1 MRYSKIFIGLLMNSL
16 FSKLFFSETLLNSK
30 YVSDV
35 LLLNYTFHI
44 TKSIFQNWQ
53 TVVTSMRLNVAET
66 IQICAIFKTQP
77 WDIKMIT
84 LIDKTLSVVSRKF
97 LRFLDDVISWLCEII
112 KSRGVVSLFSCMWL
126 FLDRFF
132 CFCVHNIIIPCT

>member
-1 MRYSKIFIGLLMNSL
+1 MRYSKLFIGLLMNSL

-77 WDIKMIT
+77 
-84 LIDKTLSVVSRKF
+84 
-97 LRFLDDVISWLCEII
+97 
-112 KSRGVVSLFSCMWL
+112 
-126 FLDRFF
+126 
-132 CFCVHNIIIPCT
+132 

>member
-66 IQICAIFKTQP
+66 I
-77 WDIKMIT
+77 
-84 LIDKTLSVVSRKF
+84 
-97 LRFLDDVISWLCEII
+97 
-112 KSRGVVSLFSCMWL
+112 
-126 FLDRFF
+126 
-132 CFCVHNIIIPCT
+132 

>member
-1 MRYSKIFIGLLMNSL
+1 MRYSKLFIGLLMNSL

-66 IQICAIFKTQP
+66 I
-77 WDIKMIT
+77 
-84 LIDKTLSVVSRKF
+84 
-97 LRFLDDVISWLCEII
+97 
-112 KSRGVVSLFSCMWL
+112 
-126 FLDRFF
+126 
-132 CFCVHNIIIPCT
+132 

>member
-1 MRYSKIFIGLLMNSL
+1 MNSL

-44 TKSIFQNWQ
+44 TKSIFQNCQ

-66 IQICAIFKTQP
+66 I
-77 WDIKMIT
+77 
-84 LIDKTLSVVSRKF
+84 
-97 LRFLDDVISWLCEII
+97 
-112 KSRGVVSLFSCMWL
+112 
-126 FLDRFF
+126 
-132 CFCVHNIIIPCT
+132 

>member
-1 MRYSKIFIGLLMNSL
+1 MNSL

-53 TVVTSMRLNVAET
+53 TVVTSMRLNVSET
-66 IQICAIFKTQP
+66 IQICTIFKTQP
-77 WDIKMIT
+77 
-84 LIDKTLSVVSRKF
+84 
-97 LRFLDDVISWLCEII
+97 
-112 KSRGVVSLFSCMWL
+112 
-126 FLDRFF
+126 
-132 CFCVHNIIIPCT
+132 

>member
-1 MRYSKIFIGLLMNSL
+1 MNSL

-53 TVVTSMRLNVAET
+53 TVVTSMPLNVAET
-66 IQICAIFKTQP
+66 I
-77 WDIKMIT
+77 
-84 LIDKTLSVVSRKF
+84 
-97 LRFLDDVISWLCEII
+97 
-112 KSRGVVSLFSCMWL
+112 
-126 FLDRFF
+126 
-132 CFCVHNIIIPCT
+132 

>member
-1 MRYSKIFIGLLMNSL
+1 MRYSKLFIGLLMNSL

-53 TVVTSMRLNVAET
+53 KVVTSMRLNVAET

-77 WDIKMIT
+77 
-84 LIDKTLSVVSRKF
+84 
-97 LRFLDDVISWLCEII
+97 
-112 KSRGVVSLFSCMWL
+112 
-126 FLDRFF
+126 
-132 CFCVHNIIIPCT
+132 

>member
-1 MRYSKIFIGLLMNSL
+1 MRYSKLFIGLLMNSL

-30 YVSDV
+30 YVSDI

-53 TVVTSMRLNVAET
+53 TVVTSMLLNVAET

-112 KSRGVVSLFSCMWL
+112 KSRGVVSLFSCMWIG
-126 FLDRFF
+126 FSVFAS
-132 CFCVHNIIIPCT
+132 IIP

>member
-1 MRYSKIFIGLLMNSL
+1 MNSL

-44 TKSIFQNWQ
+44 TKSIFQKWQ

-77 WDIKMIT
+77 
-84 LIDKTLSVVSRKF
+84 
-97 LRFLDDVISWLCEII
+97 
-112 KSRGVVSLFSCMWL
+112 
-126 FLDRFF
+126 
-132 CFCVHNIIIPCT
+132 

>member
-1 MRYSKIFIGLLMNSL
+1 MRYSKLFIGLLMNSL

-35 LLLNYTFHI
+35 LLSYC
-44 TKSIFQNWQ
+44 SIFKNWQ
-53 TVVTSMRLNVAET
+53 TVVISMRLNVAEI

-84 LIDKTLSVVSRKF
+84 LIHKTLSVVSSKF
-97 LRFLDDVISWLCEII
+97 LRFLEDVISWMCEII

-126 FLDRFF
+126 FLERFF
-132 CFCVHNIIIPCT
+132 CICVHNTIIPCT

>member
-1 MRYSKIFIGLLMNSL
+1 MNSL

-30 YVSDV
+30 YVSDI

-53 TVVTSMRLNVAET
+53 TVVTSMLLNVAET

-77 WDIKMIT
+77 
-84 LIDKTLSVVSRKF
+84 
-97 LRFLDDVISWLCEII
+97 
-112 KSRGVVSLFSCMWL
+112 
-126 FLDRFF
+126 
-132 CFCVHNIIIPCT
+132 

>member
-1 MRYSKIFIGLLMNSL
+1 MNSL

-77 WDIKMIT
+77 
-84 LIDKTLSVVSRKF
+84 
-97 LRFLDDVISWLCEII
+97 
-112 KSRGVVSLFSCMWL
+112 
-126 FLDRFF
+126 
-132 CFCVHNIIIPCT
+132 